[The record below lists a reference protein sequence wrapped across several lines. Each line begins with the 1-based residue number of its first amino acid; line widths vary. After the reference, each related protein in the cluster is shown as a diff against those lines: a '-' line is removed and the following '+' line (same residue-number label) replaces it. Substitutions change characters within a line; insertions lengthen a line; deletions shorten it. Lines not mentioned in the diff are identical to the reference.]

1 MKYVVPTDELS
12 ATMHFMLGSNSS
24 SIAYRRREKIA
35 KQQKRVAKRTREMIA
50 NKISTGQ
57 QLANRISV
65 ANINGDAADSTFI
78 AYGFRAEHYSD
89 LSELKR
95 LLIMGQLSSKAG
107 IGIWPNSV
115 NFAELHEDFA

>member
-12 ATMHFMLGSNSS
+12 ATMHFMLGSNS

-95 LLIMGQLSSKAG
+95 LLMGQLSSKAG